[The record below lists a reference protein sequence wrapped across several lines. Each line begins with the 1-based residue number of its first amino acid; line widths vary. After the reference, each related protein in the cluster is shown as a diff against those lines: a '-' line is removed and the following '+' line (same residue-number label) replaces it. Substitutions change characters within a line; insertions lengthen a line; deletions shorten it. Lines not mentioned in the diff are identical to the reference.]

1 VNYGE
6 NITEM
11 RYFKERIDYKSN
23 FEEERDCPSLQPHI
37 QRALSSLSVN
47 EFHEK
52 WDRKKNSAPLW
63 FKASVTIIILLALVG
78 VASAVFY
85 LMAFNGV
92 VSTGSTT
99 LQVSTKL
106 QEKLQ
111 SVVLLG

>member
-1 VNYGE
+1 MNYGE